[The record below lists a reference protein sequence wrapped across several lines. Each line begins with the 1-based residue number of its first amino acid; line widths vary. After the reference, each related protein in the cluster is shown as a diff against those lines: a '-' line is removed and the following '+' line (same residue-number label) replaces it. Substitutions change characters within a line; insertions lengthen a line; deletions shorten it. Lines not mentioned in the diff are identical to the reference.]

1 MSDRCFQGVALLS
14 LNRQG
19 APRGT
24 PQQMTRLRFVW
35 RPPYDRDVQKSS
47 LWRPIRA
54 KSCVAGA
61 IHGSNSGRQTGVR
74 RESWRAGEIGTRAER
89 DARRNT
95 AQREEHAGDLE
106 GETAAAVDL
115 RALTRE
121 EGEAEEREE
130 GEAEGRREEQ
140 SSASG
145 GEGSRAGHPERG
157 GGKQSSHSC
166 GRAVVWRRNSSGE
179 RRR

>member
-1 MSDRCFQGVALLS
+1 
-14 LNRQG
+14 
-19 APRGT
+19 
-24 PQQMTRLRFVW
+24 
-35 RPPYDRDVQKSS
+35 
-47 LWRPIRA
+47 
-54 KSCVAGA
+54 
-61 IHGSNSGRQTGVR
+61 VR

-121 EGEAEEREE
+121 EGEAE
-130 GEAEGRREEQ
+130 GRREEQ
-140 SSASG
+140 SSTSG